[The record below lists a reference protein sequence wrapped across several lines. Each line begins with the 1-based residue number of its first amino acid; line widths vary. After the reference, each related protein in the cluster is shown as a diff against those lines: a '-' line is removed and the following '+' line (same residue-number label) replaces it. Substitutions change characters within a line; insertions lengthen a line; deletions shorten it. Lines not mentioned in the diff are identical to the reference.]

1 MRVLIIGGGV
11 VGMTIAREFLKSG
24 ADDVVLLDRGKL
36 GREASFA
43 AAGMLSPQA
52 ESDTNDLFF
61 RFCCEAR
68 DYYPDFAEEIESES
82 GVDIE
87 LDRTGTI
94 SAAFG
99 EKDEAVLS
107 ERFHWQTA
115 AGLQV
120 DWLTATETHRLEPFI
135 SPDTIGSLYFPND
148 WQIENR
154 ALLRG
159 LELIVRRSCDEIHES
174 TSVKSLIIDG
184 DSASGVVTA
193 DNRTIEGDLV
203 ILATGAWTSL
213 IETGLIDISLPEIKP
228 VRGQIIGYQTAK
240 RLLTHVIYSRRGYVV
255 PRRDG
260 RVLAGATV
268 EEAGFENEVTEAG
281 VEFLQRNAV
290 ELIPSFAKLKM
301 SESWSGLRPC
311 SSDQFPLIG
320 MIPGCRNLYLSTG
333 HYRNGVL
340 LAPLSAK
347 LLVESV
353 FQKEYAEYLTKFSP
367 ARLSA
372 TGAAN

>member
-1 MRVLIIGGGV
+1 MKVLIIGGGV

-24 ADDVVLLDRGKL
+24 ADDIVLIDQGELGK
-36 GREASFA
+36 EASYA

-52 ESDTNDLFF
+52 ESNTNDLFF

-68 DYYPDFAEEIESES
+68 DSYPEFAEEIQIES

-120 DWLTATETHRLEPFI
+120 DRLSGSETHRLEPFI
-135 SPDTIGSLYFPND
+135 SPDTVGSLFFPND

-159 LELIVRRSCDEIHES
+159 LEIIVRRSCFEIHES

-184 DSASGVVTA
+184 ESVSGVLTK

-213 IETGLIDISLPEIKP
+213 IETGLNDLSLPEIRP
-228 VRGQIIGYQTAK
+228 VRGQIISYQTAK

-255 PRRDG
+255 PRHDG

-268 EEAGFENEVTEAG
+268 EDAGFENEVTEAG
-281 VEFLQRNAV
+281 VEFLKGNSV
-290 ELIPSFAKLKM
+290 ELIPSFAKLKV

-311 SSDQFPLIG
+311 SSDKLPMIG
-320 MIPGCRNLYLSTG
+320 MVPGCRNLYLSTG

-347 LLVESV
+347 LLTESV
-353 FQKEYAEYLTKFSP
+353 FRKEYSEYLTKFSP
-367 ARLSA
+367 ARLSVA
-372 TGAAN
+372 GASN